1 MLSKK
6 TTTVVF
12 LWWCMVCMSACTLP
26 MTTQETAELQD
37 TSMKLVDF
45 ALPNETKPWFPLND
59 DVMGGVS
66 RSELVATTSGTAV
79 FRGVV
84 SFENNGGFA
93 TVQTN
98 LAQPLNLSAYR
109 GLTIKLKGDSKRY
122 GMYLRTNSRS
132 LVYQATFETT
142 GEWQT
147 IQLPFD
153 QFKPTYFGRT
163 VPGDPID
170 ASIIRSMSVLIE
182 YKQEGPFA
190 LEIAHI
196 GVY

>member
-1 MLSKK
+1 
-6 TTTVVF
+6 
-12 LWWCMVCMSACTLP
+12 
-26 MTTQETAELQD
+26 
-37 TSMKLVDF
+37 
-45 ALPNETKPWFPLND
+45 LND

-66 RSELVATTSGTAV
+66 RSELRATTSGTAI
-79 FRGVV
+79 FGGTV

-98 LAQPLNLSAYR
+98 FRQPLNLSAYR
-109 GLTIKLKGDSKRY
+109 GLVLRIKGDTKRY
-122 GMYLRTNSRS
+122 GVYLRTNSRS
-132 LVYQATFETT
+132 LVYQATYVTT

-147 IQLPFD
+147 IQIPFD
-153 QFKPTYFGRT
+153 EFKPTYFGRT

-170 ASIIRSMSVLIE
+170 TSIIRSMSMLIE
-182 YKQEGPFA
+182 YKQEGKFA

>member
-1 MLSKK
+1 MLNNQFMFVLVWS
-6 TTTVVF
+6 F
-12 LWWCMVCMSACTLP
+12 LAVACSSP
-26 MTTQETAELQD
+26 QVAPQRSIEQEAT
-37 TSMKLVDF
+37 MKLVDF
-45 ALPNETKPWFPLND
+45 TLPNETSAWFSLND

-66 RSELVATTSGTAV
+66 RSELLATTSGTAI
-79 FRGVV
+79 FRGNV

-98 LAQPLNLSAYR
+98 FRQPLNLSAYR
-109 GLTIKLKGDSKRY
+109 GLVLRIKGDTKRY
-122 GMYLRTNSRS
+122 GVYLRTNSRS
-132 LVYQATFETT
+132 LVYQATYETT

-147 IQLPFD
+147 VQIPFD

-170 ASIIRSMSVLIE
+170 TSIIRSMSMLIE
-182 YKQEGPFA
+182 YKQEGKFA
-190 LEIAHI
+190 LEIAYI